1 METSIAVITG
11 CFTDVEDP
19 RIDRRKRHKLID
31 IIVIAI
37 CAVICGAD
45 GWVAIEKFGKA
56 KRSWLKRFLELPNGI
71 PSHDTFGRVFAR
83 LDPEQFRAA
92 FLRWVRAVFEVTD
105 KQVIA
110 IDGKQLRRSHDKVL
124 GKEAIQMVSAWAEA
138 NRLVLGQT
146 KVEESSNEITAIP
159 QLLQI
164 LDVAGCL
171 VTIDAIGCQKEIA
184 EMIVDKGGDYLLA
197 VKRNQRQLYEDIV
210 SLFEEARSVA
220 FRHVDHDHYQSVNKG
235 HGRIEIRRCWTIT
248 DPIYLD
254 YLRDLKWKKL
264 RTIVKVVGERRI
276 GDKTT
281 VKTRYYISS
290 AEGSAKTFL
299 RAARRHWSIENC
311 HNWVLD
317 VAFQEDNS
325 RVRKGN
331 AAQNLAVL
339 RQIALNLLSQEKT
352 ARCGTKTK
360 RLMAAWDESYLLKV
374 LGV

>member
-235 HGRIEIRRCWTIT
+235 H
-248 DPIYLD
+248 
-254 YLRDLKWKKL
+254 
-264 RTIVKVVGERRI
+264 V
-276 GDKTT
+276 
-281 VKTRYYISS
+281 
-290 AEGSAKTFL
+290 
-299 RAARRHWSIENC
+299 
-311 HNWVLD
+311 
-317 VAFQEDNS
+317 
-325 RVRKGN
+325 
-331 AAQNLAVL
+331 
-339 RQIALNLLSQEKT
+339 
-352 ARCGTKTK
+352 
-360 RLMAAWDESYLLKV
+360 
-374 LGV
+374 